1 MATKTLR
8 ETNTP
13 QPEYEDRSRKIS
25 IDALTAGLTNVRT
38 ATGDVTELAE
48 SMKVRG
54 LEHPILVRPAP
65 NNPGMFEVI
74 AGSRRLQGARQLGW
88 KRIEARVVK
97 CDDVSALCMSLDE
110 NQQRGDL
117 AARELG
123 EVIAKLQNLCPDDPG
138 DEKAVLKWVARQL
151 NWTVENTKGR
161 QYPDINRVRKALEDA
176 EFQKVV
182 PGITIKV
189 RNRGDYKRPTAP
201 LSVARQ
207 VMPILNDPKVVSKL
221 DELAPE
227 QQEKKREEFL
237 RAFADTESTKRKDLK
252 DVFLADPLKP
262 IQEIVEKVKK
272 ERAQQITVA
281 FKASPELV
289 ERIDTHKRAMHD
301 PNATRSDAVKDLVE
315 KGLRTAEFD
324 LRPPEH
330 GNGL

>member
-8 ETNTP
+8 ESNTP
-13 QPEYEDRSRKIS
+13 QPEYEDRSRKIP

-65 NNPGMFEVI
+65 NNPSMFEVI
-74 AGSRRLQGARQLGW
+74 AGSRRLQAARQLGW
-88 KRIEARVVK
+88 KKIEARVVR

-123 EVIAKLQNLCPDDPG
+123 DVISKLQNLYPEDPG

-151 NWTVENTKGR
+151 NWTVEGQKGK

-176 EFQKVV
+176 EFQKIV

-207 VMPILNDPKVVSKL
+207 VMPILGDPKVVNKL

-227 QQEKKREEFL
+227 QQQKTREEFL
-237 RAFADTESTKRKDLK
+237 RAFANTDVKKRKDLK
-252 DVFLADPLKP
+252 EAFTADPLKP
-262 IQEIVEKVKK
+262 IQEIVEKVEK
-272 ERAQQITVA
+272 ERCNRWSWPSRLRRIWWS
-281 FKASPELV
+281 ASTP
-289 ERIDTHKRAMHD
+289 TSA
-301 PNATRSDAVKDLVE
+301 P
-315 KGLRTAEFD
+315 
-324 LRPPEH
+324 
-330 GNGL
+330 